1 MNFFNSSEREN
12 IWIKVYNED
21 NDFINNK
28 LTKVFEVTS
37 LLAALCCSIATS
49 FLVKESKSSVD
60 YVRQFFSTFSI
71 LSSLITV
78 SLSIIFIV
86 MINVLTKDKILDFIK
101 KYAFYF
107 IYPSLGLIISICS
120 IIVSI
125 LFYNLNEV
133 SYILMPIFFI
143 LVISTLIFYCK
154 IRNYIVKD
162 VVPEIE
168 INKQEEKDQT

>member
-1 MNFFNSSEREN
+1 MNFFNSKEREN
-12 IWIKVYNED
+12 IWIKVYQED
-21 NDFINNK
+21 NNFINNK

-49 FLVKESKSSVD
+49 FLVKESKTKVD
-60 YVRQFFSTFSI
+60 YIRQFFSTFSI

-86 MINVLTKDKILDFIK
+86 MINVLTKDKVTDFIK

-107 IYPSLGLIISICS
+107 VFPTLGLIVSICS

-125 LFYNLNEV
+125 LFYNLNSV

-143 LVISTLIFYCK
+143 LVFLTLIFYCK
-154 IRNYIVKD
+154 IRNYILKD
-162 VVPEIE
+162 IKPEME
-168 INKQEEKDQT
+168 IVSNEEKN

>member
-1 MNFFNSSEREN
+1 
-12 IWIKVYNED
+12 
-21 NDFINNK
+21 
-28 LTKVFEVTS
+28 
-37 LLAALCCSIATS
+37 
-49 FLVKESKSSVD
+49 
-60 YVRQFFSTFSI
+60 
-71 LSSLITV
+71 
-78 SLSIIFIV
+78 